1 MNLLATYLKD
11 FIQLIFPE
19 ICHACGNSLVD
30 SEQYFCTTC
39 LYDLP
44 YTQFHLNPENKLAKQ
59 FWGRVHV
66 QSAVAFLYFTK
77 GGKVQNIMH
86 QLKYNK
92 QPQIGIE
99 LGRMYAKELKNYPIY
114 KNAEAIIP
122 VPLHPE
128 KQRKR
133 GYNQSEQFAL
143 GLSEVLQIAVLN
155 DILFR
160 VKSAESQTSKS
171 RDQRFD
177 NIASVFEAKKP
188 NLILKSVIL
197 VDDTI
202 TTGATLEIC
211 AIALQSIGIAEINI
225 VGIAF
230 TE

>member
-1 MNLLATYLKD
+1 MNIIATYLKD
-11 FIQLIFPE
+11 FVQLIFPE
-19 ICHACGNSLVD
+19 PCHSCGNSLVD
-30 SEQYFCTTC
+30 GEQHFCTSC
-39 LYDLP
+39 LYELP
-44 YTQFHLNPENKLAKQ
+44 YTQFHLDAENKLAKQ
-59 FWGRVHV
+59 FWGRVHIK
-66 QSAVAFLYFTK
+66 SAVAFLYFTK

-92 QPQIGIE
+92 QPQIGVE
-99 LGRMYAKELKNYPIY
+99 LGRMYAKELKNHSHYQE
-114 KNAEAIIP
+114 AEAIIP

-128 KQRKR
+128 KLKKR

-143 GLSEVLQIAVLN
+143 GLAEVLEIPVLT
-155 DILFR
+155 DVLFR

-177 NIASVFEAKKP
+177 NISSVFEAKTP
-188 NLILKSVIL
+188 ESTLKKVIL

-211 AIALQSIGIAEINI
+211 AIALQNIGIAEINI

>member
-1 MNLLATYLKD
+1 MNLIASYLKD
-11 FIQLIFPE
+11 FFQLIFPE
-19 ICHACGNSLVD
+19 ICHSCGNTLVET
-30 SEQYFCTTC
+30 EQHFCTSC
-39 LYDLP
+39 LYELP
-44 YTQFHLNPENKLAKQ
+44 YTHFHLDAENKLAKQ
-59 FWGRVHV
+59 FWGRIRIN
-66 QSAVAFLYFTK
+66 SAVAFLYFTK

-86 QLKYNK
+86 QLKYNQ
-92 QPQIGIE
+92 QPQIGVE
-99 LGRMYAKELKNYPIY
+99 LGRLYAKELKNLSHY

-122 VPLHPE
+122 VPLHST
-128 KQRKR
+128 KLKKR

-143 GLSEVLQIAVLN
+143 GLAEVLEIPVLN

-177 NIASVFEAKKP
+177 NIKAVFEARTPNQTLKK
-188 NLILKSVIL
+188 IIL

-202 TTGATLEIC
+202 TTGATLEMC
-211 AIALQSIGIAEINI
+211 ALALQNIGITEINI